1 LAVGDSAGSCRAA
14 TIALDTDVTGRSI
27 ASALDDERFPGYE
40 SRQHEWN
47 DAAGNLRGNVVGG
60 IMSKLWSTLSLA
72 TRTCIA
78 LAVSIPL
85 GALLLQVLGGAI
97 AEQLQVAWQSDGM
110 VAVLVLVVAA
120 EVAMIAGG
128 EV

>member
-1 LAVGDSAGSCRAA
+1 
-14 TIALDTDVTGRSI
+14 
-27 ASALDDERFPGYE
+27 
-40 SRQHEWN
+40 
-47 DAAGNLRGNVVGG
+47 
-60 IMSKLWSTLSLA
+60 MSKLWSTLPFA

-85 GALLLQVLGGAI
+85 GTLLLQVLGGAI
-97 AEQLQVAWQSDGM
+97 AEQVQVAWQSDGM

-128 EV
+128 EA

>member
-1 LAVGDSAGSCRAA
+1 
-14 TIALDTDVTGRSI
+14 
-27 ASALDDERFPGYE
+27 
-40 SRQHEWN
+40 
-47 DAAGNLRGNVVGG
+47 
-60 IMSKLWSTLSLA
+60 MSKLWSTLPLA

-97 AEQLQVAWQSDGM
+97 AEQVQVAWHSDGM

-120 EVAMIAGG
+120 EVVMIARG
-128 EV
+128 E

>member
-1 LAVGDSAGSCRAA
+1 
-14 TIALDTDVTGRSI
+14 
-27 ASALDDERFPGYE
+27 
-40 SRQHEWN
+40 
-47 DAAGNLRGNVVGG
+47 
-60 IMSKLWSTLSLA
+60 MSKLWSTLPFA

-97 AEQLQVAWQSDGM
+97 AEQVQVAWQSDGM

-120 EVAMIAGG
+120 EIAMIAGG